1 MKSNSHMS
9 IKLVFRSRA
18 RPETAQ
24 TRRAR
29 NKIMNKSHYKWRDGR
44 DNAAV
49 RVNAL
54 FYVN

>member
-1 MKSNSHMS
+1 MS
-9 IKLVFRSRA
+9 IKLVFRSMA